1 MKISFIS
8 LGCPKNLVDSE
19 VILGLLKENNF
30 DITEDAAR
38 AEIIIINTCGFIE
51 SAKEESVRVILETA
65 ELKKTGKLRYLVVAG
80 CLAQRYS
87 EDLFRDLPEVDGII
101 GTDCFTDIIPFLREV
116 VAGKRL
122 IHLQRDLPMPTGSK
136 RVLTTPGHYAYLKI
150 AEGCSN
156 CCSFCS
162 IPLIRGPYV
171 SRPYAEIMAEA
182 RDLVDRGVREIILI
196 AQDTTRYGYDLEG
209 TFLLPRL
216 LRELNDLPGLR
227 WLRVMYMYPNNFSDE
242 LIECFATLPKLLKY
256 IDIPLQHA
264 SERLLQD
271 MNRHASYK
279 DVCTLLEKL
288 RARVPGIVIRTT
300 FIVGFPGETEG
311 DFQEL
316 CDFVKKY
323 KFDNAGVF
331 KYSREEG
338 TVAGKREDQV
348 SEDIKENRYDI
359 IMSLQAKISE
369 DLHKESRGQVV
380 EVVVEG
386 YDQDEENLAYGRS
399 YREAPDIDGCVF
411 IENAVGL
418 KTGDFV
424 RVRLEEGFAYESVGS
439 LVTGDRR

>member
-19 VILGLLKENNF
+19 VILGLLKENKY
-30 DITEDAAR
+30 DIIEDTAQ
-38 AEIIIINTCGFIE
+38 AEVIIVNTCGFIE
-51 SAKEESVRVILETA
+51 SAKEESIRIILETA
-65 ELKKTGKLRYLVVAG
+65 KLKKTGVLKYLIVAG

-87 EDLFRDLPEVDGII
+87 DDLFCDLPEVDGII
-101 GTDCFTDIIPFLREV
+101 GTDCFTDIIAFLQQIRS
-116 VAGKRL
+116 GKRL
-122 IHLQRDLPMPTGSK
+122 IHLQRDLPISK
-136 RVLTTPGHYAYLKI
+136 NTQRVLTTPKHYAYLKI

-171 SRPYAEIMAEA
+171 SRPYADVVAEA
-182 RDLVDRGVREIILI
+182 KDLVKRGVKEIILI
-196 AQDTTRYGYDLEG
+196 AQDTTQYGYDMEG
-209 TFLLPRL
+209 KFLLPKL
-216 LRELNDLPGLR
+216 LRELNALPGLH

-279 DVCTLLEKL
+279 DVCALLEKL
-288 RARVPGIVIRTT
+288 RQRVPGIVVRTT
-300 FIVGFPGETEG
+300 FIVGFPGETED

-316 CDFVKKY
+316 CAFVKKY

-331 KYSREEG
+331 KYSQEEG
-338 TVAGKREDQV
+338 TVAGQRIDQV
-348 SEDIKENRYDI
+348 PEEIKEKRFDE
-359 IMSLQAKISE
+359 IMSLQAKISD
-369 DLHKESRGQVV
+369 DLHKASKGQVV

-386 YDQDEENLAYGRS
+386 YDADEENLAYGRS
-399 YREAPDIDGCVF
+399 YREAPDIDGSVF

-418 KTGDFV
+418 KIGDFV
-424 RVRLEEGFAYESVGS
+424 KVRIDEGFTYEVVGS
-439 LVTGDRR
+439 LEEKV

>member
-19 VILGLLKENNF
+19 VILGLLKENGF
-30 DITEDAAR
+30 DITEDTVR
-38 AEIIIINTCGFIE
+38 AEIIVINTCGFIE
-51 SAKEESVRVILETA
+51 SAKEESIRVILETA
-65 ELKKTGKLRYLVVAG
+65 ELKKTGVLRYLVVAG

-101 GTDCFTDIIPFLREV
+101 GTDCFTDIIPFLQEIT
-116 VAGKRL
+116 AGKRL
-122 IHLQRDLPMPTGSK
+122 IHLQRDLPLPTENK

-171 SRPYAEIMAEA
+171 SRSYADVMAEA
-182 RDLVDRGVREIILI
+182 RDLVDRGVKEIILI
-196 AQDTTRYGYDLEG
+196 AQDTTQYGCDLEG
-209 TFLLPRL
+209 KFLLPKL

-279 DVCTLLEKL
+279 DVCTLLDKL
-288 RARVPGIVIRTT
+288 RDRVPGIVIRTT
-300 FIVGFPGETEG
+300 FIVGFPGETED

-323 KFDNAGVF
+323 RFDNAGVF
-331 KYSREEG
+331 KYSQEEG
-338 TVAGKREDQV
+338 TVAGQREDQV
-348 SEDIKENRYDI
+348 PEDIKENRYDT

-369 DLHKESRGQVV
+369 ELHKESKGQVV

-386 YDQDEENLAYGRS
+386 YDPDEENLAYGRS
-399 YREAPDIDGCVF
+399 YREAPDIDGSVF

-424 RVRLEEGFAYESVGS
+424 RVRIEEGFTYESVGS
-439 LVTGDRR
+439 LEEKG

>member
-19 VILGLLKENNF
+19 VILGLLKENKY
-30 DITEDAAR
+30 DIVEDTAQ
-38 AEIIIINTCGFIE
+38 AEVIIVNTCGFIE
-51 SAKEESVRVILETA
+51 SAKEESIRVILETA
-65 ELKKTGKLRYLVVAG
+65 KLKKTGVLKYLIVAG

-101 GTDCFTDIIPFLREV
+101 GTDCFTDIIAFLQQIRS
-116 VAGKRL
+116 GKRL
-122 IHLQRDLPMPTGSK
+122 IHLQRDLPISK
-136 RVLTTPGHYAYLKI
+136 NTQRVLTTPKHYAYLKI

-171 SRPYAEIMAEA
+171 SRPYADVVAEA
-182 RDLVDRGVREIILI
+182 KDLVKRGVKEIILI
-196 AQDTTRYGYDLEG
+196 AQDTTQYGYDLEG
-209 TFLLPRL
+209 KFLLPKL
-216 LRELNDLPGLR
+216 LRELNALPGLH

-279 DVCTLLEKL
+279 DVCALLEKL
-288 RARVPGIVIRTT
+288 RQRVPSIVIRTT
-300 FIVGFPGETEG
+300 FIVGFPGETED

-316 CDFVKKY
+316 CAFVKKY

-331 KYSREEG
+331 KYSQEEG
-338 TVAGKREDQV
+338 TVAGQRIDQV
-348 SEDIKENRYDI
+348 PEEIKEKRYDE

-369 DLHKESRGQVV
+369 DLHKASKGQVV

-386 YDQDEENLAYGRS
+386 YDADEENLAYGRS
-399 YREAPDIDGCVF
+399 YREAPDIDGSVF

-418 KTGDFV
+418 KIDDFV
-424 RVRLEEGFAYESVGS
+424 KVRIDEGFTYEVVGS
-439 LVTGDRR
+439 LEEKV